1 MSKEPKD
8 VQGMPADLVGSRGLH
23 ATETEEFMYNIYIY
37 INTDLL
43 VTRRSQP
50 SLKWRPTLETF

>member
-37 INTDLL
+37 
-43 VTRRSQP
+43 
-50 SLKWRPTLETF
+50 KY